1 MTKEHPNTQSQE
13 QGGDVGLSI
22 VVVTW
27 NARKYMP
34 ECLKSIQEQETG
46 GLSMETIVVDNASS
60 DSTAELI
67 RHDFP
72 AVKLIQS
79 EINLGFA
86 RANNV
91 GIGHA
96 KGKYLFLI
104 NPDVIVLP
112 GCLKQIID
120 ALESEPSVGLLGP
133 RMLGP
138 DKTVRRSTMR
148 FPTPWNS
155 FCRALALDSL
165 FKRSKLFGGFLMADF
180 KHDRTTDVDIL
191 NGWFWAVKRDALNHV
206 GGLDDHLFMY
216 GDDLDW
222 SYRFHRAGYR
232 NVYCSTAE
240 AIHFGGGTTAKAPV
254 YFYIE
259 RQRANIQ
266 FWRKYHSPVAVGFYL
281 LTVLLNEVVRLLG
294 YSALFMVKKSSRAN
308 AILKMKLS
316 AACLLWLSGV
326 RSNKAATA

>member
-1 MTKEHPNTQSQE
+1 MTVEHSIIESERNAESV
-13 QGGDVGLSI
+13 DLS
-22 VVVTW
+22 VVIVTW

-34 ECLKSIQEQETG
+34 DCLKSIQQQDTHA
-46 GLSMETIVVDNASS
+46 LSMEIVVVDNASS

-67 RHDFP
+67 HQNFP
-72 AVKLIQS
+72 TVKLVQS
-79 EINLGFA
+79 EVNLGFA

-91 GIGHA
+91 GISHTT
-96 KGKYLFLI
+96 GKYLFLI

-112 GCLKQIID
+112 GCLKHIID
-120 ALESEPSVGLLGP
+120 ALEAEPSVGLIGP

-165 FKRSKLFGGFLMADF
+165 FKRSKLFGGFLMTDF
-180 KHDRTTDVDIL
+180 NHNRTADVDIL
-191 NGWFWAVKRDALNHV
+191 NGWFWAVKREALDRV

-232 NVYCSTAE
+232 NVYCATAE

-266 FWRKYHSPVAVGFYL
+266 FWRKYHSNVGVGFYL

-294 YSALFMVKKSSRAN
+294 YSTLFIVKKSSRAN
-308 AILKMKLS
+308 AFLKMKLS